1 MSAMIIILKNN
12 IKEKLNLIENKKL
25 YKLTEEQEKDLHI
38 TFIAY
43 VRLYVT
49 KVGKDEFL
57 KTILSNSSY
66 SFLLEK

>member
-38 TFIAY
+38 TLTAH